1 MATDYT
7 NLHRAGKVQNN
18 CKECGCDPCE
28 CDWESEEEEERKIN
42 GIPLHSE
49 VVECF
54 TDCLLYTSPSPRDS

>member
-28 CDWESEEEEERKIN
+28 CDWESEEEEE
-42 GIPLHSE
+42 E
-49 VVECF
+49 AVV
-54 TDCLLYTSPSPRDS
+54 PI